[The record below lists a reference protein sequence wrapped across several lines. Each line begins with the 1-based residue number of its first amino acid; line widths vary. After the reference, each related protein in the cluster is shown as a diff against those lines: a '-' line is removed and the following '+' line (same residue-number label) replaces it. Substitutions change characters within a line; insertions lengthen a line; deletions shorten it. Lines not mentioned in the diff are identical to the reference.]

1 LKKETLKYATI
12 ILVIAFVL
20 GCSTKKNTFVSR
32 NTHALSS
39 KYNILYNGGVALDK
53 GVEELKLQ
61 YKDNF
66 WEILPVERMQVVEEK
81 VLPEEQQRNPNFERA
96 ETKSTKAIQKHSMNI
111 GGSEKNPQMDEAH
124 LMLGKSRYYDQRFV
138 PALEAFNY
146 VLYKYPT
153 SDKINEVKIWRE
165 KTNMRLDND
174 ETAITNLS
182 KLLKEIKFKDQIFAD
197 ANATLAQAFLNT
209 KQNDSAIAK
218 LRLATQFTK
227 SNEEKA
233 RYRFIMGQIFD
244 QTKQKDSANIAYQE
258 VIDMKRKAPKQYVIR
273 SHANQAQYFDFAN
286 GDTLAFTEKF
296 NDLLKDRENR
306 PYLDVLNHQM
316 GVFYDKQKLT
326 DNAIKYYNKSLKIGS
341 SDQYLI
347 ASNYRNLAEINFNK
361 AKYVIAGKYYDS
373 TLAVMNDKTREYK
386 LIAKKRE
393 NLDDVIKFEKIAHDN
408 DSILNISKMSK
419 AEREIYFKEFIE
431 KLKLEDQKKKELE
444 AKQVI
449 ENKNPE
455 NQNIPS
461 KTAEGKKIDP
471 EYSSKEAMTG
481 QKSAKNNSTIP
492 TASSSVG
499 VQSNF
504 YFYNPNT
511 IATGKIEFKK
521 RWGNRSL
528 IENWRLQKENNTSS
542 NNEVTNNNETKT
554 QDEKFRYSPD
564 FYIGQIPSSQ
574 NELDAIAKER
584 NFAYY
589 QLGVIYKEKFKEY
602 PRAADKFETLLQ
614 NNPEERLVLP
624 SLYNL
629 YKIYEITNS
638 GKANEIKTRII
649 NLYPDS
655 RYAQILNNN
664 AINVGLGSPDEEYKK
679 LYKNYEQGA
688 YRETLTKTDIA
699 IVQYTGEEILSKY
712 ELLKANLIGKL
723 YGLTEFKKA
732 LNFVALT
739 YPNSEEGK
747 KTEDFIKN
755 RLPQLEA
762 LSFNSETPSSWKILY
777 NANLDTLKNKSILT
791 KINKFIKGRDNK
803 KLIVTTDIY
812 TIDKNLIVIHGIKTK
827 EEALQ
832 YAQLLKDYKDFK
844 ITEKA
849 IVISSENYQVI
860 QAKKNIEVYIA
871 ENWLEKEIVPK
882 DKNVYIPTS
891 KQETKVKKLE
901 IPVKKE
907 TANPKTTQ
915 PKIEQPNT
923 NMPRLKNEME
933 SDDKPGSSI
942 TPPAEPKKP

>member
-1 LKKETLKYATI
+1 MKKEILKYAPAVFIVAFI
-12 ILVIAFVL
+12 IS
-20 GCSTKKNTFVSR
+20 CSTKKNTFLSR
-32 NTHALSS
+32 NSHALSS

-53 GVEELKLQ
+53 GVNDLKTQ

-81 VLPEEQQRNPNFERA
+81 FLPTDEQQKNADFERA
-96 ETKSTKAIQKHSMNI
+96 ENKATKAIQKHSMNI

-174 ETAITNLS
+174 EAAITNLS
-182 KLLKEIKFKDQIFAD
+182 RLLKEIKFKDQIFAD

-209 KQNDSAIAK
+209 KQQDSAIAK
-218 LRLATQFTK
+218 LRLATQYTK
-227 SNEEKA
+227 SDEEKA

-244 QTKQKDSANIAYQE
+244 NQKQKDSANIAYQE
-258 VIDMKRKAPKQYVIR
+258 VIAMKRKAPKQYVIR
-273 SHANQAQYFDFAN
+273 AHANQAQYFDFEK
-286 GDTLAFTEKF
+286 GDTLAFTKKY

-316 GVFYDKQKLT
+316 GVFYDKMKIT
-326 DNAIKYYNKSLKIGS
+326 DKAIKYYNKSLRIGS
-341 SDQYLI
+341 TDTYLT
-347 ASNYRNLAEINFNK
+347 ASNYKNLAEINFNS
-361 AKYVIAGKYYDS
+361 AKYVAAGKYYDS
-373 TLAVMNDKTREYK
+373 TLAMLNDKTREYK

-408 DSILNISKMSK
+408 DSILKIAKMS
-419 AEREIYFKEFIE
+419 ATERQTYFKEFVE
-431 KLKLEDQKKKELE
+431 KLKLEDQKKKELQE
-444 AKQVI
+444 KQATQQTADAKQQ
-449 ENKNPE
+449 NPAGKE
-455 NQNIPS
+455 PISNQQLDQKP
-461 KTAEGKKIDP
+461 A
-471 EYSSKEAMTG
+471 
-481 QKSAKNNSTIP
+481 KSAFNTPVSNTS
-492 TASSSVG
+492 
-499 VQSNF
+499 VQSDF

-511 IATGKIEFKK
+511 VASGKNEFVKK
-521 RWGNRSL
+521 WGNRAY
-528 IENWRLQKENNTSS
+528 IQNWRWLKESS
-542 NNEVTNNNETKT
+542 EKTDTKNP
-554 QDEKFRYSPD
+554 EKQIDATAENKIRYSPD
-564 FYIGQIPSSQ
+564 FYIGQIPTSQ
-574 NELDAIAKER
+574 KELDAIAKER

-614 NNPEERLVLP
+614 NKPEERLVLP

-629 YKIYEITNS
+629 FKIYEKTNPA
-638 GKANEIKTRII
+638 KANEYKATII
-649 NLYPDS
+649 STYPDS

-664 AINVGLGSPDEEYKK
+664 TVNAGLGSPEEEYKK
-679 LYKNYEQGA
+679 LYKNYEDGV
-688 YRETLTKTDIA
+688 YRETLTKTDMA

-755 RLPQLEA
+755 RLPLLEA
-762 LSFNSETPSSWKILY
+762 LDFNTEQPLSWKILY
-777 NANLDTLKNKSILT
+777 NANLDTLKNKTLLT
-791 KINKFIKGRDNK
+791 KIRKFIKNRDNT
-803 KLIVTTDIY
+803 KLQVTTDIY

-832 YAQLLKDYKDFK
+832 YAQLLKDYKDYK
-844 ITEKA
+844 VTDKA
-849 IVISSENYQVI
+849 TIISSENYQVV
-860 QAKKNIEVYIA
+860 QAKKNLDTYIA
-871 ENWLEKEIVPK
+871 EGWLDKPITIK
-882 DKNVYIPTS
+882 DKKVYVPTTNAPQNNKPKVQIPT
-891 KQETKVKKLE
+891 K
-901 IPVKKE
+901 
-907 TANPKTTQ
+907 
-915 PKIEQPNT
+915 QPNT
-923 NMPRLKNEME
+923 KENNINNQQNSTNPKGNIPKIANPIEEEDRPGGVLMP
-933 SDDKPGSSI
+933 P
-942 TPPAEPKKP
+942 TEPKKP